1 VRRTNNAASSKSS
14 SLQVSLFQSLPALGT
29 TAIGLGIGMA
39 LLWVGGAVSAEAR
52 AAGAPHPRVLGAV
65 SALLSA
71 IALAWPAYLADRAT
85 PALATSDQVIALVL
99 VAALALGTAAR
110 SAALRDVFHR
120 DAVAASA
127 LTLTLS
133 LATLTLMHGL
143 PGDGLALGPGG
154 PLLLAIPLAAALRAL
169 HHPARDAARAWR
181 VQVPAAALAVAVV
194 AVVAYRVPAGAPDL
208 DPALP
213 PMVALA
219 ALGAAMV
226 LQLRQSGRQ
235 RLAAGR
241 PAASAALL
249 DALSGLPN
257 RAALEARLA
266 RLTDPQ
272 AAQPRPF
279 ALMLLNLDGFKA
291 VNASYGHPVGDQML
305 KQVSLR
311 LRRHLRPRDFLA
323 RLAADEFAVLSMRG
337 EGEPDSAAME
347 AAQALIT
354 ALAPPCRLGPREVAL
369 TGSIG
374 VALSPEQGE
383 PERLL
388 ARCDAAMRFSKRA
401 GGNRASLF
409 SVEMETNL
417 AEDLDLLRDLRRAL
431 DQDEFELFFQ
441 PKIDAA
447 SGQITA
453 AEALLRWR
461 HPQRGEIAPVVF
473 VALAERFGLVMRLG
487 DWVIENACRQARLWA
502 DRGLN
507 MRVAI
512 NLSAQ
517 HMRQSDLAARIAS
530 TLARYRIEPARLT
543 CEITETL
550 AMENTQATQAT
561 FAQLGAAGVHI
572 SIDDFGTGYSSLAY
586 LRGLPA
592 SEIKIDKS
600 FVQDLE
606 RSGDARAIVDAVV
619 KLAHALGKRV
629 VAEGVE
635 TLRQRR
641 ILTEL
646 GCDELQGFLFARPMA
661 AQDLLSWAID
671 DRQRDEQAFRQ
682 SLYAQPDSRTL
693 RVIEAAR
700 QSAAR
705 ARSP

>member
-1 VRRTNNAASSKSS
+1 MSP
-14 SLQVSLFQSLPALGT
+14 LPGLPALGPAT
-29 TAIGLGIGMA
+29 LGFVICLT
-39 LLWVGGAVSAEAR
+39 LLWIGAAVSAEAR
-52 AAGAPHPRVLGAV
+52 APGAPRPRIMSAV
-65 SALLSA
+65 SILLSA

-85 PALATSDQVIALVL
+85 PALGTSTSVIALVL
-99 VAALALGTAAR
+99 ATALALGAAAR
-110 SAALRDVFHR
+110 SSSHRGALGR

-127 LTLTLS
+127 LTLTLC
-133 LATLTLMHGL
+133 LALLTLLNGL
-143 PGDGLALGPGG
+143 PGDGLALGLGG
-154 PLLLAIPLAAALRAL
+154 PLLLSLLLAAALRVL
-169 HHPARDAARAWR
+169 HHPWRNAARAWR
-181 VQVPAAALAVAVV
+181 LQLPAAALAAAIVGAVT
-194 AVVAYRVPAGAPDL
+194 YRVPAGAMEL

-213 PMVALA
+213 PMLALA
-219 ALGAAMV
+219 ALGVAMV
-226 LQLRQSGRQ
+226 LQLRHSRQQRQS
-235 RLAAGR
+235 AGR
-241 PAASAALL
+241 PAASAAAVDL
-249 DALSGLPN
+249 LSGLPN

-272 AAQPRPF
+272 VARPRPF
-279 ALMLLNLDGFKA
+279 ALMMLNLDGFKA
-291 VNASYGHPVGDQML
+291 VNASYGHPIGDQLL
-305 KQVSLR
+305 KQASQR

-323 RLAADEFAVLSMRG
+323 RLAADEFAIVSVRL
-337 EGEPDSAAME
+337 EGDEHATTME
-347 AAQALIT
+347 AAQALI
-354 ALAPPCRLGPREVAL
+354 AAIAPPYVLGAREVSL

-374 VALSPEQGE
+374 VALSPEHGE

-409 SVEMETNL
+409 SAEMETNL
-417 AEDLDLLRDLRRAL
+417 AEDLDLLRDLRRAIEG
-431 DQDEFELFFQ
+431 DEFELVFQ
-441 PKIDAA
+441 PKINAA

-461 HPQRGEIAPVVF
+461 HPQRGEIPPAVF

-530 TLARYRIEPARLT
+530 TLARYRIEPTRLT

-606 RSGDARAIVDAVV
+606 RSSDARAIVDAVV

-661 AQDLLSWAID
+661 AQDLLAWAID

-682 SLYAQPDSRTL
+682 SLYVNPDDQTQL
-693 RVIEAAR
+693 IIAAAR
-700 QSAAR
+700 SS
-705 ARSP
+705 ARSVKS